1 MKKLIFLILNTKYI
15 ILKKM
20 TSSSI
25 ILSNILASESC
36 ELKTTIDIYMD
47 TKLKEF
53 QEIMKSKV
61 DIIITEKIDKFYNK
75 SFEDHE
81 KVLFDC
87 NGSHLIDGYNGQV
100 KGSIESARYTNQQIN
115 SNYPLYPLPTENF
128 NCFSVAVAYGMNHGL
143 NNSGL
148 QIRELSF
155 FKTFII
161 ERYRGNN
168 ISDWSSIRVYK
179 HNMSYDCLFA
189 IKHFQAASG
198 YAGRE
203 SRTPARSFTE
213 SIKLLEEHPEYFKKN
228 CSDFEALCRREY
240 TEIEKTKRQLK
251 SLMDENMSKKDY
263 YASLDK
269 KNKDF
274 EQEKKQLEEER
285 QKIKEEKEKM
295 VFIKEKLVEMKK
307 EVELE
312 KQKILEQKSKTID
325 IDKCFEDII
334 SFNFISEMPK
344 NNVGPKVAYD

>member
-1 MKKLIFLILNTKYI
+1 MASASP
-15 ILKKM
+15 

-25 ILSNILASESC
+25 ILSNVLATESC
-36 ELKTTIDIYMD
+36 ELRTAIDSYMD

-53 QEIMKSKV
+53 QEIMKTKV
-61 DIIITEKIDKFYNK
+61 ESVITGRLDKFYNK
-75 SFEDHE
+75 SFEDHD
-81 KVLFDC
+81 KVLFDA
-87 NGSHLIDGYNGQV
+87 NGIHLINPYNSSV
-100 KGSIESARYTNQQIN
+100 KESIQQQKLTDAQIKKT
-115 SNYPLYPLPTENF
+115 YPSYPLPTENV
-128 NCFSVAVAYGMNHGL
+128 NCFRVAFEKPYANQGNYVKE
-143 NNSGL
+143 
-148 QIRELSF
+148 ISF

-161 ERYRGNN
+161 ERNSHPPSCGHYRQ
-168 ISDWSSIRVYK
+168 WSSSVYK

-189 IKHFQAASG
+189 IKHFQVAN
-198 YAGRE
+198 E
-203 SRTPARSFTE
+203 SANESCTPTRSFTE

-240 TEIEKTKRQLK
+240 AEIEKTKKQLK
-251 SLMDENMSKKDY
+251 SLMDENISKKDY

-312 KQKILEQKSKTID
+312 KQKISEQKSKTID

-334 SFNFISEMPK
+334 SSEMPK

>member
-1 MKKLIFLILNTKYI
+1 MASASS
-15 ILKKM
+15 

-25 ILSNILASESC
+25 ILSNVLATESC
-36 ELKTTIDIYMD
+36 ELRTAIDSYMD
-47 TKLKEF
+47 TKLKEL

-61 DIIITEKIDKFYNK
+61 ESVITGRLDKFYNK

-81 KVLFDC
+81 KVLFDA
-87 NGSHLIDGYNGQV
+87 NGLQFINEYNSVV
-100 KGSIESARYTNQQIN
+100 KRIIEEVKFTNEQIKK
-115 SNYPLYPLPTENF
+115 NYPLYPLPTENV
-128 NCFSVAVAYGMNHGL
+128 NCFSVVVGYPMNYGLQNNGL
-143 NNSGL
+143 N
-148 QIRELSF
+148 IRELSF
-155 FKTFII
+155 FKTVII
-161 ERYRGNN
+161 ERNSQPPYHPNQRQ
-168 ISDWSSIRVYK
+168 WSSSVYK
-179 HNMSYDCLFA
+179 HNLSYDCLFA
-189 IKHFQAASG
+189 IKHFQAATSG
-198 YAGRE
+198 AGTE

-240 TEIEKTKRQLK
+240 AEIEKTKKQLK

-312 KQKILEQKSKTID
+312 KQKISEQKSKTID

-344 NNVGPKVAYD
+344 NKVGPKVAYD

>member
-1 MKKLIFLILNTKYI
+1 MTSASP
-15 ILKKM
+15 

-25 ILSNILASESC
+25 ILSNVLATESC
-36 ELKTTIDIYMD
+36 ELRTAIDSYMD

-53 QEIMKSKV
+53 QEIMKTKV
-61 DIIITEKIDKFYNK
+61 ESVITGRLDKFYNK
-75 SFEDHE
+75 SFEDHD
-81 KVLFDC
+81 KILFDQD
-87 NGSHLIDGYNGQV
+87 GLKLINEYNSKI
-100 KGSIESARYTNQQIN
+100 KGLLIPPYNQTNEQIKKM
-115 SNYPLYPLPTENF
+115 YPLYPLPTENF
-128 NCFSVAVAYGMNHGL
+128 NCFSVVVGYSVNHGL
-143 NNSGL
+143 NNCGL

-161 ERYRGNN
+161 ERNSAPPYHPSQRE
-168 ISDWSSIRVYK
+168 WCSSVYK
-179 HNMSYDCLFA
+179 HNLSSDCLFA
-189 IKHFQAASG
+189 IKHFQAANQTVGTLSC
-198 YAGRE
+198 
-203 SRTPARSFTE
+203 TPATTG
-213 SIKLLEEHPEYFKKN
+213 ITGLGLLDKHPEYFKKN
-228 CSDFEALCRREY
+228 CSEFEGICRREY
-240 TEIEKTKRQLK
+240 AEIEKTRKQLK
-251 SLMDENMSKKDY
+251 SLMDENISKKDY

-312 KQKILEQKSKTID
+312 KQKISEQKSKTID

>member
-1 MKKLIFLILNTKYI
+1 MASASS
-15 ILKKM
+15 

-25 ILSNILASESC
+25 ILSNVLATESF
-36 ELKTTIDIYMD
+36 ELRTAIDSYMD
-47 TKLKEF
+47 TKLKEL
-53 QEIMKSKV
+53 QDIMKSKV
-61 DIIITEKIDKFYNK
+61 ESVITGRLDKFYNK

-81 KVLFDC
+81 KVLFNN
-87 NGSHLIDGYNGQV
+87 NGLQLIAQY
-100 KGSIESARYTNQQIN
+100 N
-115 SNYPLYPLPTENF
+115 SNIKQCLQSHNYTDAQIKSNWPLYPLPTTENF
-128 NCFSVAVAYGMNHGL
+128 NCFRIVKEQNLGAQGVRGK
-143 NNSGL
+143 
-148 QIRELSF
+148 ETSF
-155 FKTFII
+155 FKTFIL
-161 ERYRGNN
+161 EQNRSEYNGNM
-168 ISDWSSIRVYK
+168 SSPILYK

-189 IKHFQAASG
+189 IKHFQVVVDGYGFSG
-198 YAGRE
+198 VG
-203 SRTPARSFTE
+203 
-213 SIKLLEEHPEYFKKN
+213 LLEEHPEYFKKN

-240 TEIEKTKRQLK
+240 AEIEKTKKQLK

-269 KNKDF
+269 KLKDF

-334 SFNFISEMPK
+334 SSEMPK
-344 NNVGPKVAYD
+344 NKVGLKVAFD

>member
-1 MKKLIFLILNTKYI
+1 MASASS
-15 ILKKM
+15 

-25 ILSNILASESC
+25 ILSNVLATESC
-36 ELKTTIDIYMD
+36 ELRTAIDSYMD
-47 TKLKEF
+47 TKLKEL
-53 QEIMKSKV
+53 QEIMKTKV
-61 DIIITEKIDKFYNK
+61 DSVITGRLDKFYNK
-75 SFEDHE
+75 SFEDHD
-81 KVLFDC
+81 KILFDSD
-87 NGSHLIDGYNGQV
+87 GLQLINEY
-100 KGSIESARYTNQQIN
+100 N
-115 SNYPLYPLPTENF
+115 SNIKGTLIPPYNRTNEQIKKDYPLYPLLTENCK
-128 NCFSVAVAYGMNHGL
+128 CFTVAVGYPMNYGL
-143 NNSGL
+143 QNNGL

-161 ERYRGNN
+161 ERNSEPPYHPNQRQ
-168 ISDWSSIRVYK
+168 WRSSVYK
-179 HNMSYDCLFA
+179 HNLSTDCLFA

-198 YAGRE
+198 YVGIE

-228 CSDFEALCRREY
+228 CSEFEGICRREY
-240 TEIEKTKRQLK
+240 AEIEKMKKQLK

-285 QKIKEEKEKM
+285 QKLKEEKEKM

-344 NNVGPKVAYD
+344 NKVGPKVAYD

>member
-1 MKKLIFLILNTKYI
+1 
-15 ILKKM
+15 M
-20 TSSSI
+20 TSSSSI
-25 ILSNILASESC
+25 ILSNVLATESC
-36 ELKTTIDIYMD
+36 ELRTAIDSYMD

-53 QEIMKSKV
+53 QDIMKMKV
-61 DIIITEKIDKFYNK
+61 ESVITGRLDKFYNK

-81 KVLFDC
+81 KVLFDK
-87 NGSHLIDGYNGQV
+87 NGLKLINEYNSVV
-100 KGSIESARYTNQQIN
+100 KRSIEQQKLTDAQIKKT
-115 SNYPLYPLPTENF
+115 YPLYPLPTTENI
-128 NCFSVAVAYGMNHGL
+128 NCFTVALVKRDYSNGYDNV
-143 NNSGL
+143 
-148 QIRELSF
+148 RELSF

-161 ERYRGNN
+161 ERKSNSPSGSQY
-168 ISDWSSIRVYK
+168 SSPSYNQFTEWGSSVYK

-189 IKHFQAASG
+189 IKHFQVVVDG
-198 YAGRE
+198 HG
-203 SRTPARSFTE
+203 FTGVG
-213 SIKLLEEHPEYFKKN
+213 LLEEHPEYFKKN

-240 TEIEKTKRQLK
+240 AEIEKTKKQLK

-295 VFIKEKLVEMKK
+295 VFIKEKLLEMKK

-312 KQKILEQKSKTID
+312 KQKISEQKSKTID

-334 SFNFISEMPK
+334 SSEMPK
-344 NNVGPKVAYD
+344 NKVGLKVAFD